1 MLDYFGK
8 TLEELKTRPLG
19 YSFHP
24 DDRFEVLSRW
34 RRSVETGVPYD
45 HEARLRRAD
54 GVYRW
59 FHTRGFP
66 LRDDDGRIIVW
77 YLLQADI
84 DERRRT
90 EALLAGEKLM
100 LERVARGYSLSS
112 VLDELSRLVED
123 LAQGCLCSILL
134 VDPDGERFCV
144 GSGPSLPPSYND
156 ILHGKTIDPNYG
168 PCSLAVIQQ
177 TPIITADLVK
187 DSRWAAS
194 PLLPLMAEYGLRSC
208 WAMPILSGDLK
219 ALGVFAI
226 YRHEP
231 ISPTAF
237 EQELIDR
244 FTRIAGIAIERARAD
259 AALNTREAELRRAH
273 YHLTEGQR
281 LSQTGSFI
289 ADPVADEHT
298 WSDELYR
305 ICDTEPGS
313 KVTFQTFRGMVHGED
328 LSLYDAG
335 IERALAGHNFDVALR
350 IVTAK
355 GTLKHIRGVGRVV
368 EQIEG
373 RPLFVGAVQDVT
385 ASKLAQE
392 APIAHEA
399 ELRRAYEFLAEAQR
413 VSRTGSFITDPL
425 TEQRKWSDELY
436 RMYEVDP
443 ASKLTNQVMRDLVH
457 PDDLPSYDAAH
468 ERSMKGA
475 DYDLV
480 FRIRTA
486 SGHIKYLHT
495 IARVVE
501 RIEGRPLFIG
511 AIQDVT
517 ESKVAEAALNKARAE
532 LAHVARVTTLGA
544 LTASIAHEVNQPLS
558 GIITNASTCL
568 RMLAADP
575 PNLDGA
581 RTTAQR
587 TLRDGNR
594 ASEVLQRLRTL
605 FERKESK
612 TEPVDLNDAAREVLT
627 LSQNELQ
634 RSHVILHTD
643 FDEGLPAVKGDR
655 VQLQQVILN
664 LVINAADAMREVQD
678 RPRNL
683 LIATARDDAGQVR
696 LSVRDSGVGIDPQC
710 LEKLFDAFYTTKTTG
725 MGVGLSISRSI
736 VESHAG
742 RLWATANDGPG
753 ATFSF
758 SIPCRSE
765 PALGTEAAGAH
776 RPDAAAGF

>member
-1 MLDYFGK
+1 
-8 TLEELKTRPLG
+8 
-19 YSFHP
+19 
-24 DDRFEVLSRW
+24 VLSRW

-259 AALNTREAELRRAH
+259 AALNAREAELRRAH

-289 ADPVADEHT
+289 ADPV
-298 WSDELYR
+298 
-305 ICDTEPGS
+305 
-313 KVTFQTFRGMVHGED
+313 
-328 LSLYDAG
+328 
-335 IERALAGHNFDVALR
+335 RALNVPSSIQL
-350 IVTAK
+350 
-355 GTLKHIRGVGRVV
+355 
-368 EQIEG
+368 
-373 RPLFVGAVQDVT
+373 
-385 ASKLAQE
+385 
-392 APIAHEA
+392 
-399 ELRRAYEFLAEAQR
+399 
-413 VSRTGSFITDPL
+413 GS
-425 TEQRKWSDELY
+425 EYS
-436 RMYEVDP
+436 
-443 ASKLTNQVMRDLVH
+443 
-457 PDDLPSYDAAH
+457 PS
-468 ERSMKGA
+468 
-475 DYDLV
+475 
-480 FRIRTA
+480 
-486 SGHIKYLHT
+486 
-495 IARVVE
+495 
-501 RIEGRPLFIG
+501 
-511 AIQDVT
+511 
-517 ESKVAEAALNKARAE
+517 
-532 LAHVARVTTLGA
+532 
-544 LTASIAHEVNQPLS
+544 
-558 GIITNASTCL
+558 
-568 RMLAADP
+568 
-575 PNLDGA
+575 
-581 RTTAQR
+581 
-587 TLRDGNR
+587 
-594 ASEVLQRLRTL
+594 
-605 FERKESK
+605 
-612 TEPVDLNDAAREVLT
+612 
-627 LSQNELQ
+627 
-634 RSHVILHTD
+634 
-643 FDEGLPAVKGDR
+643 
-655 VQLQQVILN
+655 
-664 LVINAADAMREVQD
+664 
-678 RPRNL
+678 
-683 LIATARDDAGQVR
+683 
-696 LSVRDSGVGIDPQC
+696 
-710 LEKLFDAFYTTKTTG
+710 
-725 MGVGLSISRSI
+725 
-736 VESHAG
+736 
-742 RLWATANDGPG
+742 
-753 ATFSF
+753 
-758 SIPCRSE
+758 
-765 PALGTEAAGAH
+765 AH
-776 RPDAAAGF
+776 RPAPIEC